1 MMNIGSILKY
11 YRMRNNLTQA
21 ELCKGV
27 CSISH
32 LSKIESNKY
41 IPHNETINEL
51 FKRMGIEWEREVD
64 IYEGWKEKLETFIMH
79 SVYYDLKA
87 MEEGYKELSAHE
99 DYLQSTDLVNRYE
112 LYKLRYFLFKQD
124 TPRAT
129 QQVSILKRMETSF
142 TEYEKGVSKVIYL
155 IYDIFLQNF
164 TEAENRL
171 ERIEEFRERIPHM
184 FEGEL
189 FYQRAYLLHNR
200 AQYSKS
206 TYYAEMAVD
215 HFRKDSN
222 YIRLLHAQLLLAI
235 NYTNRDFILQADG
248 LFKTILRNARMM
260 QMEQLYQGALYNYSM
275 LQNRR
280 ELHSS
285 AYDMLKELK
294 ALLEPGADLYQAVLI
309 HLLQTA
315 VEENKEIDSLL
326 DELEVLAGRKKDPY
340 LKVQLDYFRKT
351 KISQQEL
358 LNYCEQIAFPFL
370 KKHDYIGEA
379 RSIAWRLAN
388 YYRSIGDYEK
398 AGVYSLYHY
407 DKGEKEL

>member
-1 MMNIGSILKY
+1 MNIGSILKY

>member
-260 QMEQLYQGALYNYSM
+260 QMEQLYQGALYNY
-275 LQNRR
+275 
-280 ELHSS
+280 
-285 AYDMLKELK
+285 
-294 ALLEPGADLYQAVLI
+294 
-309 HLLQTA
+309 
-315 VEENKEIDSLL
+315 
-326 DELEVLAGRKKDPY
+326 
-340 LKVQLDYFRKT
+340 
-351 KISQQEL
+351 
-358 LNYCEQIAFPFL
+358 
-370 KKHDYIGEA
+370 
-379 RSIAWRLAN
+379 
-388 YYRSIGDYEK
+388 
-398 AGVYSLYHY
+398 
-407 DKGEKEL
+407 

>member
-1 MMNIGSILKY
+1 MNIGSILKY
-11 YRMRNNLTQA
+11 YRMKNNLTQA
-21 ELCKGV
+21 ELSEGI

-41 IPHNETINEL
+41 VPHIETINEL
-51 FKRMGIEWEREVD
+51 FNRMNIEWEQEVNS
-64 IYEGWKEKLETFIMH
+64 YEYWKEKLETFIMH
-79 SVYYDLKA
+79 SVYYDLTS
-87 MEEGYKELSAHE
+87 MEEVYAELSAQE

-112 LYKLRYFLFKQD
+112 LYKLRYYLFKRD
-124 TPRAT
+124 IPRAT
-129 QQVSILKRMETSF
+129 QQTAILKRMEKSF
-142 TEYEKGVSKVIYL
+142 TDYEKGVSKVIYL
-155 IYDIFLQNF
+155 MYDIFTQNF
-164 TEAENRL
+164 TEAEGRL

-235 NYTNRDFILQADG
+235 NYTKRDFTLQAEG
-248 LFKTILRNARMM
+248 LFKTILRNAKMM
-260 QMEQLYQGALYNYSM
+260 EKDQLYQGALYNYSV

-280 ELHSS
+280 GLHSS

-294 ALLEPGADLYQAVLI
+294 ALLEAGTDYYQAVLI

-315 VEENKEIDSLL
+315 VEENKEIDLLL
-326 DELEVLAGRKKDPY
+326 DELEELAGRKKDPY
-340 LKVQLDYFRKT
+340 LEVQLEYFRKT
-351 KISQQEL
+351 KLSQQEL
-358 LNYCEQIAFPFL
+358 FDYCEQIVFPFL

-379 RSIAWRLAN
+379 RSIAYRLAN
-388 YYRSIGDYEK
+388 YYRSTGNDGK
-398 AGVYSLYHY
+398 ADMYSLYYY
-407 DKGEKEL
+407 DKGEKES

>member
-1 MMNIGSILKY
+1 MLNIGSILKY
-11 YRMRNNLTQA
+11 YRMKNNLTQA
-21 ELCKGV
+21 ELCEGI

-41 IPHNETINEL
+41 VPHIETIDEL
-51 FKRMGIEWEREVD
+51 FKRMNIEWEQEVST
-64 IYEGWKEKLETFIMH
+64 YEYWTEKLETFILH
-79 SVYYDLKA
+79 SVYYDLTS
-87 MEEGYKELSAHE
+87 MEKVFQELSAQE

-112 LYKLRYFLFKQD
+112 LYKLRYFLFKRD
-124 TPRAT
+124 IPRAT
-129 QQVSILKRMETSF
+129 QQASILKRMEKSF
-142 TEYEKGVSKVIYL
+142 TDYEKGVSKVIYL
-155 IYDIFLQNF
+155 MHDIFSQNF
-164 TEAENRL
+164 IEAEERL
-171 ERIEEFRERIPHM
+171 ERIEEYRERIPQM

-200 AQYSKS
+200 AHYSKS
-206 TYYAEMAVD
+206 SYYAEMAVD
-215 HFRKDSN
+215 YFRKDSN
-222 YIRLLHAQLLLAI
+222 YIRLLHSQLLLAI

-260 QMEQLYQGALYNYSM
+260 EMDQLYQGALYNYSV

-294 ALLEPGADLYQAVLI
+294 TLLEPGADLYQPVLI

-315 VEENKEIDSLL
+315 VEENKEINSLL
-326 DELEVLAGRKKDPY
+326 DELEGLVERKKDPY
-340 LKVQLDYFRKT
+340 LEVQLEYFRKT

-358 LNYCEQIAFPFL
+358 FDYCEQIAFPFL

-379 RSIAWRLAN
+379 RSIAWRLAT
-388 YYRSIGDYEK
+388 YYRSIGDIEK
-398 AGVYSLYHY
+398 AATFSLYYY

>member
-21 ELCKGV
+21 ELSKGV

-64 IYEGWKEKLETFIMH
+64 TYEYWKAKLETFIMH
-79 SVYYDLKA
+79 SVYYDLKS
-87 MEEGYKELSAHE
+87 MEEVYKELSTQE

-112 LYKLRYFLFKQD
+112 LYKLRYYLFKRD
-124 TPRAT
+124 MPRAT

-142 TEYEKGVSKVIYL
+142 TDYERGVSKVIHL
-155 IYDIFLQNF
+155 MFDIFSQNF

-171 ERIEEFRERIPHM
+171 EQIEEYRERIPFM

-189 FYQRAYLLHNR
+189 FYQKAYLLHNR
-200 AQYSKS
+200 TQYGRS
-206 TYYAEMAVD
+206 TYFAEMAVD
-215 HFRKDSN
+215 HFRKDCN

-235 NYTNRDFILQADG
+235 NYTNRDFALQADG
-248 LFKTILRNARMM
+248 LFKTILRNAKMM
-260 QMEQLYQGALYNYSM
+260 EMDQLYQGALYNYSV

-280 ELHSS
+280 GLHKS
-285 AYDMLKELK
+285 AYEMLTELK
-294 ALLEPGADLYQAVLI
+294 ALLEPGTDYYQAVLI

-315 VEENKEIDSLL
+315 VEEQKEMDPLL
-326 DELEVLAGRKKDPY
+326 DELEKLTERKNDPY
-340 LKVQLDYFRKT
+340 LKIQLNYFRKT
-351 KISQQEL
+351 KFSQREL
-358 LNYCEQIAFPFL
+358 FDYCEQTVFPFL

-388 YYRSIGDYEK
+388 YCRSIGDNEK
-398 AGVYSLYHY
+398 AALYSLYYY

>member
-1 MMNIGSILKY
+1 MMNVGSILKY

-64 IYEGWKEKLETFIMH
+64 IYESWKEKLETFIMH

-87 MEEGYKELSAHE
+87 MEAGYKELSARE

-124 TPRAT
+124 MPRAT

-142 TEYEKGVSKVIYL
+142 TDYEKGVSKVIYL
-155 IYDIFLQNF
+155 IYDIFSHNL
-164 TEAENRL
+164 TDAENRL

-294 ALLEPGADLYQAVLI
+294 ALLEPGTDLYQAVLI

-315 VEENKEIDSLL
+315 VEGNKEIDSLL

-340 LKVQLDYFRKT
+340 LEVQLDYFRKT
-351 KISQQEL
+351 KFSQREL
-358 LNYCEQIAFPFL
+358 FNYCEQIAFPFL

-388 YYRSIGDYEK
+388 YYRSIGDNEK
-398 AGVYSLYHY
+398 AGMYSLYHY

>member
-155 IYDIFLQNF
+155 IYDIFSQNF

>member
-124 TPRAT
+124 TPQAT

-155 IYDIFLQNF
+155 IYDIFSQNF

>member
-1 MMNIGSILKY
+1 MMNVGSILKY

-51 FKRMGIEWEREVD
+51 FKRMGIEWEREVG
-64 IYEGWKEKLETFIMH
+64 IYESWKEKLETFIMH

-87 MEEGYKELSAHE
+87 MEAGYKELSARE

-124 TPRAT
+124 MPRAT

-142 TEYEKGVSKVIYL
+142 TDYEKGVSKVIHL
-155 IYDIFLQNF
+155 MYDIFSQKF
-164 TEAENRL
+164 AEAENRL
-171 ERIEEFRERIPHM
+171 EQIEEYRERIPFM

-189 FYQRAYLLHNR
+189 FYQKAYLLHNR
-200 AQYSKS
+200 AQYGRS
-206 TYYAEMAVD
+206 TYFAEMAVD
-215 HFRKDSN
+215 FFRTDCN

-235 NYTNRDFILQADG
+235 NYTNRDFTLQADR
-248 LFKTILRNARMM
+248 LFKTILRNAKL
-260 QMEQLYQGALYNYSM
+260 MEMNQLYQGALYNYSV

-280 ELHSS
+280 GLHKS
-285 AYDMLKELK
+285 AYEMLTELK
-294 ALLEPGADLYQAVLI
+294 ALLEPGANLYQPVLI

-315 VEENKEIDSLL
+315 VEENKEIDPLL
-326 DELEVLAGRKKDPY
+326 DELKALVERKKDPY
-340 LKVQLDYFRKT
+340 LEVQLNYFRMT
-351 KISQQEL
+351 KLSQQEL
-358 LNYCEQIAFPFL
+358 FNYCEQIVFPFL

-388 YYRSIGDYEK
+388 YYRSIGDKEK
-398 AGVYSLYHY
+398 AAKYSLYHY

>member
-1 MMNIGSILKY
+1 MNIGSILKY
-11 YRMRNNLTQA
+11 YRMKNNMTQA
-21 ELCKGV
+21 ELCEGI

-41 IPHNETINEL
+41 VPHIETINEL
-51 FKRMGIEWEREVD
+51 FKRMNVEWEQEVNT
-64 IYEGWKEKLETFIMH
+64 YEYWKDKLESFIIH
-79 SVYYDLKA
+79 SIYYDLIS
-87 MEEGYKELSAHE
+87 MEQVFKELTAQE

-112 LYKLRYFLFKQD
+112 LFKLRYFLLKRD
-124 TPRAT
+124 LPRTT
-129 QQVSILKRMETSF
+129 QQAAILKRMEQSF
-142 TEYEKGVSKVIYL
+142 TDYEKGVSKVIYL
-155 IYDIFLQNF
+155 IHDIFSQNF
-164 TEAENRL
+164 TEAESRL
-171 ERIEEFRERIPHM
+171 ERIEEFRESIPNM

-189 FYQRAYLLHNR
+189 YYQRAYLLHNK
-200 AQYSKS
+200 AHYSKS

-248 LFKTILRNARMM
+248 LFKTILRNAKMM
-260 QMEQLYQGALYNYSM
+260 KMDQLYQGALYNYSV

-280 ELHSS
+280 GLHKS
-285 AYDMLKELK
+285 AYDMLHELK
-294 ALLEPGADLYQAVLI
+294 ALLEPGTDYYQAVLI

-315 VEENKEIDSLL
+315 VEESKEIDSLL
-326 DELEVLAGRKKDPY
+326 DELEVLAERKKDPY
-340 LKVQLDYFRKT
+340 LQVQMDYFRKT
-351 KISQQEL
+351 KLSQQEL
-358 LNYCEQIAFPFL
+358 FDYCEQIAFPFL

-398 AGVYSLYHY
+398 AAPYSLYYY
-407 DKGEKEL
+407 DKGEKV

>member
-1 MMNIGSILKY
+1 
-11 YRMRNNLTQA
+11 
-21 ELCKGV
+21 
-27 CSISH
+27 
-32 LSKIESNKY
+32 
-41 IPHNETINEL
+41 
-51 FKRMGIEWEREVD
+51 
-64 IYEGWKEKLETFIMH
+64 
-79 SVYYDLKA
+79 
-87 MEEGYKELSAHE
+87 
-99 DYLQSTDLVNRYE
+99 
-112 LYKLRYFLFKQD
+112 
-124 TPRAT
+124 
-129 QQVSILKRMETSF
+129 
-142 TEYEKGVSKVIYL
+142 
-155 IYDIFLQNF
+155 
-164 TEAENRL
+164 
-171 ERIEEFRERIPHM
+171 
-184 FEGEL
+184 
-189 FYQRAYLLHNR
+189 
-200 AQYSKS
+200 
-206 TYYAEMAVD
+206 
-215 HFRKDSN
+215 
-222 YIRLLHAQLLLAI
+222 
-235 NYTNRDFILQADG
+235 
-248 LFKTILRNARMM
+248 
-260 QMEQLYQGALYNYSM
+260 GALYNYSM

>member
-1 MMNIGSILKY
+1 MNIGSILKY
-11 YRMRNNLTQA
+11 YRMKNNMTQA
-21 ELCKGV
+21 ELCEGI

-41 IPHNETINEL
+41 VPHIETINEL
-51 FKRMGIEWEREVD
+51 FKRMNVEWEQEVNT
-64 IYEGWKEKLETFIMH
+64 YEYWKDKLESFIMH
-79 SVYYDLKA
+79 SVYYDLPS
-87 MEEGYKELSAHE
+87 MEQVFKELTAQE

-112 LYKLRYFLFKQD
+112 LYKLRYFLFKRD
-124 TPRAT
+124 MPRTT
-129 QQVSILKRMETSF
+129 QQAAILKRMEKSF
-142 TEYEKGVSKVIYL
+142 TDYEKGVSKVIYL
-155 IYDIFLQNF
+155 IHDIFSQNF

-171 ERIEEFRERIPHM
+171 ERIEEFRERIPNM

-200 AQYSKS
+200 AHYSKS

-248 LFKTILRNARMM
+248 LFKTILRNAKMM
-260 QMEQLYQGALYNYSM
+260 EMDQLYQGALYNYSV

-280 ELHSS
+280 GLHKS
-285 AYDMLKELK
+285 AYDMLQELK
-294 ALLEPGADLYQAVLI
+294 ALLEPGTDYYQAVLI

-326 DELEVLAGRKKDPY
+326 DELEVLAERKKDPY
-340 LKVQLDYFRKT
+340 LEVQLDYFRKT
-351 KISQQEL
+351 KLSQQEL
-358 LNYCEQIAFPFL
+358 FDYCEQIAFPFL

-398 AGVYSLYHY
+398 AGMYSLYHY

>member
-1 MMNIGSILKY
+1 MNIGSILKY
-11 YRMRNNLTQA
+11 YRMKNNLTQA
-21 ELCKGV
+21 ELCEGI

-41 IPHNETINEL
+41 VPHIETINEL
-51 FKRMGIEWEREVD
+51 FKRMNIEWEQEVST
-64 IYEGWKEKLETFIMH
+64 YEYWKEKLETFIMH
-79 SVYYDLKA
+79 SIYYDLTS
-87 MEEGYKELSAHE
+87 MEQIFQELSNQE

-112 LYKLRYFLFKQD
+112 LYKLRFYLFKQD
-124 TPRAT
+124 IPRAT
-129 QQVSILKRMETSF
+129 QQASILKRMEKSF
-142 TEYEKGVSKVIYL
+142 TDYEKGVSKVIYL
-155 IYDIFLQNF
+155 MYDIFSQKF
-164 TEAENRL
+164 TEAEDRL
-171 ERIEEFRERIPHM
+171 ERIEEFQERIPQM

-206 TYYAEMAVD
+206 SYYAEMAVD
-215 HFRKDSN
+215 YFRKDSN

-260 QMEQLYQGALYNYSM
+260 EMNQLYQGALYNYSV

-280 ELHSS
+280 ELHKS
-285 AYDMLKELK
+285 ASDMLKELK
-294 ALLEPGADLYQAVLI
+294 ELLEPGTDFYQAVLI

-315 VEENKEIDSLL
+315 VEENEEINSLL
-326 DELEVLAGRKKDPY
+326 DELEALAERKKDPY

-358 LNYCEQIAFPFL
+358 FDYCEQIAFPFL

-388 YYRSIGDYEK
+388 YYRSTGDKEK
-398 AGVYSLYHY
+398 AATYSLYYY